1 MHKIEEIKKA
11 LNLLDTYDGQLSK
24 TAKALGINRY
34 TLRSWRDKRK
44 NGEPLISRKRNKSSK
59 WSKVEQEAVIEYYFN
74 HGENITKACRKFG
87 YPSPSSL
94 KSWVKK
100 DKRWTRKHKIHKK
113 ATILN
118 DDDKKKAIV
127 DLVSRDSS
135 AITVANKYNV
145 SRVTLYEWQKE
156 LTGEP
161 IMKKKDKSKQE
172 LEEEIIALRKEHLK
186 LELENKVLK
195 KANEILKKEIG
206 VDYSLL
212 SNKEKTQIV
221 NALKEEYKINEL
233 LKIIHLKRSTYFYEI
248 KRLNFDKYLIIRKI
262 IKEIFFNNYECYG
275 YRRVKQEL
283 AKSYGIVISE
293 KVIVRLMKEEK
304 LFVYKPKSKLKY
316 SSYKGEISPQVE
328 NIVNRKFIV
337 TKPYKQA
344 LTDIT
349 EFALKDGKVY
359 LSPLIDCF
367 DGSPITWRIGK
378 SPNSE

>member
-1 MHKIEEIKKA
+1 M
-11 LNLLDTYDGQLSK
+11 L
-24 TAKALGINRY
+24 
-34 TLRSWRDKRK
+34 
-44 NGEPLISRKRNKSSK
+44 
-59 WSKVEQEAVIEYYFN
+59 
-74 HGENITKACRKFG
+74 
-87 YPSPSSL
+87 
-94 KSWVKK
+94 
-100 DKRWTRKHKIHKK
+100 
-113 ATILN
+113 
-118 DDDKKKAIV
+118 
-127 DLVSRDSS
+127 RDSS

-145 SRVTLYEWQKE
+145 TRVTLYEWQKE

-172 LEEEIIALRKEHLK
+172 LEEEIIVLRKEHLK

-212 SNKEKTQIV
+212 SNKEKTQII

-248 KRLNFDKYLIIRKI
+248 KRLNFDKYLTIRKI
-262 IKEIFFNNYECYG
+262 IKEIFFNNYECYR

-283 AKSYGIVISE
+283 SKSYGIVISE
-293 KVIVRLMKEEK
+293 KVIIRLMKEEK
-304 LFVYKPKSKLKY
+304 LFLYMPKSKLKY

-337 TKPYKQA
+337 NKPYKQA

-367 DGSPITWRIGK
+367 DSSPITWRIGK
-378 SPNSE
+378 SPNSELTNKMLKEAHEIIGDCGILIHSDRSFHYRIDSWIKLME

>member
-1 MHKIEEIKKA
+1 MHKIDEIKKA

-24 TAKALGINRY
+24 TARELGINRS

-44 NGEPLISRKRNKSSK
+44 KGEPLISRTRNKSSK
-59 WSKVEQEAVIEYYFN
+59 WSKEEQESVIEYYFS

-87 YPSPSSL
+87 YPSPLSL

-172 LEEEIIALRKEHLK
+172 LEEEIIVLRKEHLK

-206 VDYSLL
+206 VD
-212 SNKEKTQIV
+212 
-221 NALKEEYKINEL
+221 
-233 LKIIHLKRSTYFYEI
+233 
-248 KRLNFDKYLIIRKI
+248 
-262 IKEIFFNNYECYG
+262 
-275 YRRVKQEL
+275 
-283 AKSYGIVISE
+283 
-293 KVIVRLMKEEK
+293 
-304 LFVYKPKSKLKY
+304 
-316 SSYKGEISPQVE
+316 
-328 NIVNRKFIV
+328 
-337 TKPYKQA
+337 
-344 LTDIT
+344 
-349 EFALKDGKVY
+349 
-359 LSPLIDCF
+359 
-367 DGSPITWRIGK
+367 
-378 SPNSE
+378 